1 MRRLLQCSF
10 LALLVASPAFAQDS
24 SVTNIIEGVEVQDL
38 DGQDIDANEELL
50 RLLETLAIA
59 PAKFAVSPDKVSL
72 KAEVGEVARATV
84 RLRNSGGKPGAVFG
98 VNTVG
103 SFDGLVIEN
112 ACGDELVNGQACD
125 VTITFEADRARS
137 LSTALSFAIDGDQ
150 RTEINV
156 PIEIDVVEPPEPE
169 PEPEPVVV
177 IQRPE
182 PKPTGPSSADV
193 ARRYFGAMG
202 GIRAGTGPAEKGISV
217 ISAEPVAPAP
227 RFAGVGYDE
236 MRVETVRTQD
246 RYDEA
251 IPSTEASLPVDR
263 DKILTSDR
271 VIKAVLETPVSN
283 VMCGKVVALVESDV
297 YSATS
302 REPLIQAGSRVVGEC
317 GSFVGNRTGIAW
329 NRIITTDGRSISFT
343 EEADTRDAHGLG
355 GAVGHRYAPAF
366 DKYVLPIFSTMIDT
380 AAGVIM
386 ATFGEDE
393 KVVVDENGNTT
404 KESSAKN
411 EGIRIVTT
419 EARGTA
425 QQIIGDIRDVRE
437 IAVIPAGSRIDVEI
451 SEDIYFKDSREVV
464 RLADMTFDLEDIDLG
479 AASRDLPE
487 QLSLVPAE
495 AGYEGPSVVIGGR
508 AYKVEDSTPL
518 DEDEGVSLPKPAT
531 RSLDDLT
538 NTEER

>member
-10 LALLVASPAFAQDS
+10 LALLVASPALGQEGGVA
-24 SVTNIIEGVEVQDL
+24 NILEGEEVRDL
-38 DGQDIDANEELL
+38 DSQDIDPNEELV
-50 RLLETLAIA
+50 RLLETLAIK
-59 PAKFAVSPDKVSL
+59 PAKFAVSPGEVTL
-72 KAEVGEVARATV
+72 RAEVGEVAKTTV
-84 RLRNSGGKPGAVFG
+84 RLRNSGGKPGAVYG

-103 SFDGLVIEN
+103 SFEGLSIDS
-112 ACGDELVNGQACD
+112 ACGAELENGKFCD
-125 VTITFEADRARS
+125 VTITFESDRPRT

-150 RTEINV
+150 RTEISV
-156 PIEIDVVEPPEPE
+156 PVTIDIVAPPEPE
-169 PEPEPVVV
+169 PEPEPVVIV
-177 IQRPE
+177 RPE
-182 PKPTGPSSADV
+182 PVKPTGPSSADV

-202 GIRAGTGPAEKGISV
+202 GMRAGMGSPSKGIEI
-217 ISAEPVAPAP
+217 ISAKPTPPAP
-227 RFAGVGYDE
+227 RFAGVGYDD
-236 MRVETVRTQD
+236 MRVETRLTQD
-246 RYDEA
+246 RYDED
-251 IPSTEASLPVDR
+251 IPSTQASLPVDR

-302 REPLIQAGSRVVGEC
+302 SKPLIQAGSRVVGEC

-329 NRIITTDGRSISFT
+329 NRIITTDGRSISFS
-343 EEADTRDAHGLG
+343 EEADTRDANGLG
-355 GAVGHRYAPAF
+355 GAVGHRYSPAF

-393 KVVVDENGNTT
+393 KVVIDENGNTT
-404 KESSAKN
+404 KETSAQN

-425 QQIIGDIRDVRE
+425 QQIISDIRDVRE

-464 RLADMTFDLEDIDLG
+464 RLADMTFDLEDISLG
-479 AASRDLPE
+479 EAERDLPE
-487 QLSLVPAE
+487 QLSLVPAG
-495 AGYEGPSVVIGGR
+495 ADYDGPSVMIGGR
-508 AYKVEDSTPL
+508 AYKVEERRSPEDEEEEILPRPRTL
-518 DEDEGVSLPKPAT
+518 DEITGS
-531 RSLDDLT
+531 
-538 NTEER
+538 EEQ

>member
-10 LALLVASPAFAQDS
+10 IALLVASPVLAQES
-24 SVTNIIEGVEVQDL
+24 GVTSILEGEEVKDL
-38 DGQDIDANEELL
+38 ESQDIDANQELV
-50 RLLETLAIA
+50 RLLETLAIK
-59 PAKFAVSPDKVSL
+59 PAKFAVSPERVSL
-72 KAEVGEVARATV
+72 QAEVGEVARATV
-84 RLRNSGGKPGAVFG
+84 RLRNSGGKPGAVYG
-98 VNTVG
+98 INTVG
-103 SFDGLVIEN
+103 SFDGLTIN
-112 ACGDELVNGQACD
+112 SSCSDELANGQACD
-125 VTITFEADRARS
+125 VTITFDSDRAKS
-137 LSTALSFAIDGDQ
+137 LSTALSFAIEGDD
-150 RTEINV
+150 RTEISV
-156 PIEIDVVEPPEPE
+156 PVEIDIVNPPEPE
-169 PEPEPVVV
+169 PEPEPVIVV
-177 IQRPE
+177 RPE
-182 PKPTGPSSADV
+182 PVKPTGPSSADV

-202 GIRAGTGPAEKGISV
+202 GMRAGTGPSAKGIQV
-217 ISAEPVAPAP
+217 VSAEPAAPAP

-236 MRVETVRTQD
+236 MRVETLTSQD
-246 RYDEA
+246 RYDDSV
-251 IPSTEASLPVDR
+251 PSTEASLPVDR
-263 DKILTSDR
+263 DKILTADR

-302 REPLIQAGSRVVGEC
+302 RTPLIQAGSRVVGEC

-329 NRIITTDGRSISFT
+329 NRIITTDGRSISFKD
-343 EEADTRDAHGLG
+343 EADTRDANGLG

-393 KVVVDENGNTT
+393 KVVMDVNGNAT
-404 KESSAKN
+404 KETSAKN

-425 QQIIGDIRDVRE
+425 QQIISDIRDVRE

-464 RLADMTFDLEDIDLG
+464 RLADMSFDLEDISLG
-479 AASRDLPE
+479 EASRDLPE

-495 AGYEGPSVVIGGR
+495 AGYDGPSVMIGGR
-508 AYKVEDSTPL
+508 AYKVEERSLAEDEEKIPAIQRSRTL
-518 DEDEGVSLPKPAT
+518 DEITGS
-531 RSLDDLT
+531 
-538 NTEER
+538 EEQ